1 MLSGVR
7 TVKNAMAAGAPPPDP
22 DGELTAPHDFPNWI
36 KVGGEWMGK
45 RQEGKRKKRMGGE
58 MRRMEKEEREES
70 KNRKGR
76 VRDEETGWDGK
87 RGGKCKEG

>member
-1 MLSGVR
+1 
-7 TVKNAMAAGAPPPDP
+7 
-22 DGELTAPHDFPNWI
+22 
-36 KVGGEWMGK
+36 MGK